1 MAINPI
7 GASTKAAQ
15 PQFTGAVDKVLG
27 SKAFEKVAEFAGK
40 NSATFNAASSLI
52 MAGVLRPAAIMA
64 LPAKDEQAQKNKG
77 NAAAHAI
84 ASAVIGFAITSVVMK
99 PISAGLGKVMGNT
112 EKYLPK
118 LHEKMKANPAFE
130 KNVNKVLSFGPDIIL
145 AVPRALLTSKLSK
158 VISSKLFNKEK
169 KGAAAPQPQ
178 QQQPQPQVQAQAQ
191 APAPK
196 VAAQP
201 ASERPVL
208 DNFKGGNK

>member
-7 GASTKAAQ
+7 GATSQAAQ

-40 NSATFNAASSLI
+40 NSATFNAASSLV

-64 LPAKDEQAQKNKG
+64 LPAKNENEQKNKG

-99 PISAGLGKVMGNT
+99 PISAGIQKVMGDT

-145 AVPRALLTSKLSK
+145 AVPRALMTSALSGVVNK
-158 VISSKLFNKEK
+158 ALFGKK
-169 KGAAAPQPQ
+169 KGAGKAEA
-178 QQQPQPQVQAQAQ
+178 QPQPQAVPVQTA
-191 APAPK
+191 
-196 VAAQP
+196 AAQTQQVEV
-201 ASERPVL
+201 AQRPVL
-208 DNFKGGNK
+208 DNFKGGTK